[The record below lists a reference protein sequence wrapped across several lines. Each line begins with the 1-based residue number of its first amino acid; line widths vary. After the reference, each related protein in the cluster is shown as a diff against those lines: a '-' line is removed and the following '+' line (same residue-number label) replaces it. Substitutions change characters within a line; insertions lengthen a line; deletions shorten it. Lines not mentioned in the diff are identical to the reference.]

1 MIIENNYMKLLK
13 LTQFIGWYH
22 GERIR
27 DGEKGWFPGNYT
39 SEIASQHARAKNLKQ
54 RHRLLTM
61 SGSYLQSQQ
70 DKTKKK

>member
-1 MIIENNYMKLLK
+1 MYQIRFEINSETIECL
-13 LTQFIGWYH
+13 GWYR

-54 RHRLLTM
+54 RYRLLAM

-70 DKTKKK
+70 DKVKKK